1 MVAVVLSEC
10 FVTKIHG
17 SWKTHLLV
25 WSHESNIFVS
35 THSFFMEH
43 RVLGIRVK
51 LYSSEQSSVVYS
63 SIASR
68 VNYLRDS
75 VL

>member
-10 FVTKIHG
+10 FITKIHG
-17 SWKTHLLV
+17 IWKTHLLV
-25 WSHESNIFVS
+25 WSPESNIFVS

-43 RVLGIRVK
+43 RVLGIKVK
-51 LYSSEQSSVVYS
+51 LYSSEQRSVVYC
-63 SIASR
+63 SIASCIS
-68 VNYLRDS
+68 YLRDS